1 MSDINSDDLR
11 RMPKSSYL
19 GFSRDL
25 GVLGSVDL
33 MSGVVCADTAH
44 VLLVT
49 FWWCACCMGFVE
61 LFWGRLCWHSSRA
74 VGDVLG
80 GPGSCG
86 FGVYL
91 SDHRSFTCLIRIVL
105 KEICGSDAS
114 RSLVDCWGLSCWAY
128 WVVEPIELLSTGVIT
143 LFSVIAL
150 LEILQHSY
158 YLVLLFL
165 LLCWAR
171 ELLLND
177 DCRVYCGALV
187 VLVLELVLGLLFGV
201 ALFWVDVNIVD

>member
-1 MSDINSDDLR
+1 MLTGFWGFFGGSLENRVFGVLGVSQKVSKMSDINSDDLR

-128 WVVEPIELLSTGVIT
+128 WVVEHWSYYLVLCYCTIRNPAAQLLPCSVVLVVVLSTGVIT
-143 LFSVIAL
+143 EWWL
-150 LEILQHSY
+150 
-158 YLVLLFL
+158 
-165 LLCWAR
+165 
-171 ELLLND
+171 
-177 DCRVYCGALV
+177 
-187 VLVLELVLGLLFGV
+187 
-201 ALFWVDVNIVD
+201 